1 MAVIISPPPVPP
13 PVDPGSDAPSTLTIT
28 YYQQLAT
35 HFSEIIDAITVII
48 PRDETVD
55 HTSAFVRTHLN
66 IPYKFLGTTVASVE
80 EVPELEATR
89 KLDVAKARDTLQ
101 MIEAFRPI
109 CYKVAAFAHDLGNAL
124 DARHAALAVQ
134 TLEVYHVAQSLAR
147 DESNPTLT
155 QWVANMAR
163 DLGRRGP
170 KKKSTPAPAPVPAPA
185 PRPTIPAVPASGGP
199 APVPAPVVSTTASA
213 RQEGWKG

>member
-1 MAVIISPPPVPP
+1 MAVIMSPPPLPP
-13 PVDPGSDAPSTLTIT
+13 GGPTPESPATLTLT
-28 YYQQLAT
+28 YNHQLAT
-35 HFSEIIDAITVII
+35 HFSEILDEIALII
-48 PRDETVD
+48 PRDVQLD
-55 HTSAFVRTHLN
+55 HKSSFVKTHLN

-109 CYKVAAFAHDLGNAL
+109 CDKVAAFANNLANAL

-134 TLEVYHVAQSLAR
+134 ALEAYHVAQSLAR

-155 QWVANMAR
+155 QWVINMAR

-170 KKKSTPAPAPVPAPA
+170 KPKKPATTPAPVPVPAPAPVPAP
-185 PRPTIPAVPASGGP
+185 VPAPAP
-199 APVPAPVVSTTASA
+199 APVPAPVSTAA
-213 RQEGWKG
+213 APANLGVRQG